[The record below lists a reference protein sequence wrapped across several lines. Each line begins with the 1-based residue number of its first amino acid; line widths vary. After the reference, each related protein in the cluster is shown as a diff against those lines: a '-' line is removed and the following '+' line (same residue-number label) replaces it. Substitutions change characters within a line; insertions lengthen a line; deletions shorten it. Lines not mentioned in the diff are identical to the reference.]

1 MDVLNLSLVGWLFA
15 VGSAFAIGLG
25 AWIIIGLHYS
35 GEGVRRQLASRVL
48 DDSLLFGIW
57 ILGLAGGIGVLLE
70 KSWSRWA
77 LELFCWT
84 LIVLT
89 FLSAYNRWRAVPPP
103 RGLLVLS
110 LMLFLFPV
118 VAVCVATI
126 LTLRGETAL
135 RVLIG

>member
-1 MDVLNLSLVGWLFA
+1 VDVLDLRLVGWLFA
-15 VGSAFAIGLG
+15 AGAGFAIGVGIWL
-25 AWIIIGLHYS
+25 IVGLHYS
-35 GEGVRRQLASRVL
+35 GEGARRHLAARVI

-84 LIVLT
+84 LMVLL
-89 FLSAYNRWRAVPPP
+89 FLSAFSRWRAAPRP
-103 RGLLVLS
+103 RGMLLVS
-110 LMLFLFPV
+110 MALFIVPLL
-118 VAVCVATI
+118 AVCIATI

-135 RVLIG
+135 RILVG

>member
-1 MDVLNLSLVGWLFA
+1 MDVLNLSLVGWLFSLGA
-15 VGSAFAIGLG
+15 GLAIGVG
-25 AWIIIGLHYS
+25 AWLIVQLHRS
-35 GEGVRRQLASRVL
+35 GEGVRKHLAERVL

-89 FLSAYNRWRAVPPP
+89 LLSAFNRWRAAPPP
-103 RGLLVLS
+103 RGLLALS
-110 LMLFLFPV
+110 LALFVLPIA
-118 VAVCVATI
+118 AVCAATI

-135 RVLIG
+135 RVLTG